1 MIFIFYSKMVRIPQL
16 GYYSSILDLELN
28 LEYKLIDFRLQ
39 TRRLEMM
46 ASGLYTNVSQ

>member
-1 MIFIFYSKMVRIPQL
+1 MVKIPQI
-16 GYYSSILDLELN
+16 GHYSHVIDLELN

-46 ASGLYTNVSQ
+46 ASGLYTNVPKEKIVS